1 LRITQRMRDLATS
14 AVLGV
19 TVALFVS
26 AAHAAPVGTAFTYQ
40 GSLRDGSVPAEGSFD
55 LEFTLYDDAAGGS
68 PVVPAVVVEDV
79 AVELGLF
86 TVPLDF
92 GAGAFRGDARWLAV
106 GVRPGAS
113 TGAFTPIAGRQ
124 ELKPAP
130 NALAAPWDGVHGKP
144 AGFADDVDDDALA
157 ALACGSGQ
165 IPEHDGSSWTC
176 AADDDALAVLACAT
190 GQVAKRSGTG
200 WICAADNDGLG
211 ALACANGQI
220 PKLSGTTWT
229 CAADANSGGDVTGVT
244 AGTGLTGGGA
254 SGAVTLSADF
264 AGSGSATT
272 VSRTD
277 HDHLGQTWS
286 GVASTGLRVQNT
298 SQAASTVGVRGDST
312 AASGSTYGVY
322 GSNSSPQGVGVYG
335 LNTHTGQFGVGIRG
349 ISGAENGSGVQGQ
362 STRTTGEV
370 TGVSGF
376 INSDEGQAVQGFSN
390 SLTGNGTGVAGSANG
405 DTSVGVY
412 GGVGRGTYGTF
423 GWAAAETATGV
434 GGWNQAFTGETRGV
448 SGLVYSDAGAAL
460 FGQATSTTGVTNG
473 VYGTVSSTSG
483 RALEGQA
490 TASSGLNYG
499 LFARTNSSAG
509 YAGYFQG
516 RVHVQGTLSKS
527 AGSFKIDH
535 PLDPENRTL
544 SHSFVESPDMKNVYD
559 GVVNTDAAGY
569 ATVELPEWFG
579 ALNRDFRYQL
589 TVIDGGEAFVLA
601 KVAREIEANR
611 FVVRTSAG
619 NVKVSWQVTGIRQDA
634 YAEKHRIPVEE
645 WKAEDQRGRYL
656 NPDAFDA
663 PEEGGVA
670 HVAGRSPRPTVTPVP
685 SPERLRAVLP
695 Q

>member
-1 LRITQRMRDLATS
+1 MREVSSGVRFGLGL
-14 AVLGV
+14 VLG
-19 TVALFVS
+19 L
-26 AAHAAPVGTAFTYQ
+26 AAAAATAAPVGTAFTYQ

-92 GAGAFRGDARWLAV
+92 GAAAFRGDARWLAV
-106 GVRPGAS
+106 GVRPGAG

-124 ELKPAP
+124 ELKPVP
-130 NALAAPWDGVHGKP
+130 NALAAPWGGVHGKP
-144 AGFADDVDDDALA
+144 AGFADDLDDDALA
-157 ALACGSGQ
+157 ALACTNGQ
-165 IPEHDGSSWTC
+165 IPEHNGSAWTC
-176 AADDDALAVLACAT
+176 AADDD
-190 GQVAKRSGTG
+190 
-200 WICAADNDGLG
+200 GLG
-211 ALACANGQI
+211 ALACTNGQI

-244 AGTGLTGGGA
+244 AGAGLTGGGA
-254 SGAVTLSADF
+254 SGAVTLAADF

-298 SQAASTVGVRGDST
+298 SQAASSVGVRGDST

-335 LNTHTGQFGVGIRG
+335 LNTHAGQFGVGIRG
-349 ISGAENGSGVQGQ
+349 ISGAENGTGVQGQ

-390 SLTGNGTGVAGSANG
+390 SLAGNGTGVSGSANG
-405 DTSVGVY
+405 DTSIGVY

-423 GWAAAETATGV
+423 GWSAAETATGV

-473 VYGTVSSTSG
+473 VYGTVTSTSG

-559 GVVNTDAAGY
+559 GVVTTDAAGY
-569 ATVELPEWFG
+569 ATVELPDWFG

-645 WKAEDQRGRYL
+645 WKAEEERGRYL

-663 PEEGGVA
+663 PEERGVG
-670 HVAGRSPRPTVTPVP
+670 HVAGRSRHPTVTPVP
-685 SPERLRAVLP
+685 SPERLGAVPP